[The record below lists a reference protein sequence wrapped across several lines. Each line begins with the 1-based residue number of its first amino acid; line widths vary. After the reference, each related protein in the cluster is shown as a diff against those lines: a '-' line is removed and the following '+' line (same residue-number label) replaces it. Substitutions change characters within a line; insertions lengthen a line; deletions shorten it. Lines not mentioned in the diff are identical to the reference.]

1 MLATALWNN
10 EANCFPDLQGMG
22 DQCKRVK
29 QQMPK
34 TTQVVLF
41 SATFPQEVLD
51 FANLFAPK
59 SNQIT
64 LEVEKL
70 TVKGIKQM
78 VRANFLLV
86 SKLLHSLTAL
96 TVSRLRFR

>member
-1 MLATALWNN
+1 
-10 EANCFPDLQGMG
+10 MG

-78 VRANFLLV
+78 VNNESLV
-86 SKLLHSLTAL
+86 NQTSPLTDSFHSTWIAIPMRR
-96 TVSRLRFR
+96 SMPHC

>member
-1 MLATALWNN
+1 LKLTIS
-10 EANCFPDLQGMG
+10 PDLQGMG

-78 VRANFLLV
+78 V
-86 SKLLHSLTAL
+86 SI
-96 TVSRLRFR
+96 RLPCDTFAA

>member
-1 MLATALWNN
+1 
-10 EANCFPDLQGMG
+10 MG

-51 FANLFAPK
+51 FANLFAPN

-78 VRANFLLV
+78 VSINFLCD
-86 SKLLHSLTAL
+86 TFAAL
-96 TVSRLRFR
+96 FAD

>member
-1 MLATALWNN
+1 
-10 EANCFPDLQGMG
+10 MG

-78 VRANFLLV
+78 VSIDFIAAT
-86 SKLLHSLTAL
+86 KLLHPL
-96 TVSRLRFR
+96 TVPAVPRLRFR

>member
-1 MLATALWNN
+1 
-10 EANCFPDLQGMG
+10 MG

-51 FANLFAPK
+51 FANLFAPN

-78 VRANFLLV
+78 VSIASFAATTLP
-86 SKLLHSLTAL
+86 HSLTAF
-96 TVSRLRFR
+96 TVPRLRFR

>member
-1 MLATALWNN
+1 
-10 EANCFPDLQGMG
+10 MG

-34 TTQVVLF
+34 STQVVLF

-51 FANLFAPK
+51 FANLFSPN

-78 VRANFLLV
+78 VRNSPLRHRRLVTNCAN
-86 SKLLHSLTAL
+86 STLTAIPMRR
-96 TVSRLRFR
+96 SMPHC

>member
-1 MLATALWNN
+1 
-10 EANCFPDLQGMG
+10 MG

-78 VRANFLLV
+78 VSIRFPCDTFVA
-86 SKLLHSLTAL
+86 SLTDCSYSTSTAIPMRR
-96 TVSRLRFR
+96 SMPHC

>member
-1 MLATALWNN
+1 
-10 EANCFPDLQGMG
+10 MG

-51 FANLFAPK
+51 FANLFAPN

-78 VRANFLLV
+78 VCRLAAQL
-86 SKLLHSLTAL
+86 SIQSLIAH

>member
-1 MLATALWNN
+1 
-10 EANCFPDLQGMG
+10 MG

-51 FANLFAPK
+51 FAKLFAPN

-78 VRANFLLV
+78 VSIKSAAIV
-86 SKLLHSLTAL
+86 KLLHSLTVFA
-96 TVSRLRFR
+96 VPGLRFR

>member
-1 MLATALWNN
+1 
-10 EANCFPDLQGMG
+10 MG

-34 TTQVVLF
+34 TAQVVLF

-51 FANLFAPK
+51 FAKLFAPN

-70 TVKGIKQM
+70 TVKGIKQ
-78 VRANFLLV
+78 LV
-86 SKLLHSLTAL
+86 SVYYFVTLVLVHSLTAL
-96 TVSRLRFR
+96 TVLGLRFR

>member
-1 MLATALWNN
+1 
-10 EANCFPDLQGMG
+10 MG

-51 FANLFAPK
+51 FANLFAPN

-78 VRANFLLV
+78 YLDCDSGKCGDRN
-86 SKLLHSLTAL
+86 LTRPL
-96 TVSRLRFR
+96 

>member
-1 MLATALWNN
+1 
-10 EANCFPDLQGMG
+10 MG

-51 FANLFAPK
+51 FANLFAPN

-78 VRANFLLV
+78 VCYLRRKTYDPGTNNAY
-86 SKLLHSLTAL
+86 STSTAIPMRR
-96 TVSRLRFR
+96 SMPHC

>member
-1 MLATALWNN
+1 
-10 EANCFPDLQGMG
+10 MG

-51 FANLFAPK
+51 FAKLFAPN

-78 VRANFLLV
+78 VSIISLALPT
-86 SKLLHSLTAL
+86 LLHSLTTP
-96 TVSRLRFR
+96 TVPRLRFR

>member
-1 MLATALWNN
+1 
-10 EANCFPDLQGMG
+10 MG

-51 FANLFAPK
+51 FAKLFAPN

-78 VRANFLLV
+78 VSIESFAVL
-86 SKLLHSLTAL
+86 KLLHPLTAI
-96 TVSRLRFR
+96 TVLGLRFR